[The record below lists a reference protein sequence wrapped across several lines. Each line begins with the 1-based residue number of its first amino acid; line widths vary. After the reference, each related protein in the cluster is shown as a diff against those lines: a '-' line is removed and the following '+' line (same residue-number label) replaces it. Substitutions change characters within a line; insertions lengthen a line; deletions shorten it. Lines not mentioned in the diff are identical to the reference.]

1 MARIEDVDLPR
12 NKRVEVA
19 LNYLFGIGPTRSRVI
34 LAATKVNPDTR
45 VKDLTESEV
54 NLLRDFITR
63 NYKVEGDLRR
73 EVQMNIKRL
82 IEIGCYRGL
91 RHRRTLPARGQRT
104 RTNSRTRKGPKKT
117 VAGRGRR
124 RGAAKK

>member
-1 MARIEDVDLPR
+1 MVSAQPGLA
-12 NKRVEVA
+12 K
-19 LNYLFGIGPTRSRVI
+19 I
-34 LAATKVNPDTR
+34 LAATKVNPDIR
-45 VKDLTESEV
+45 VKDLTETEV
-54 NLLRDFITR
+54 SALREYIGK

-91 RHRRTLPARGQRT
+91 RHRRNLPVRGQRT

-124 RGAAKK
+124 RGATKK